1 MLSEMFQL
9 FGTIGIKAEGAYKD
23 LQQFEDRVQKTA
35 NGMHDKFQKAG
46 ESISHV
52 GNKMKDVGTNMTTG
66 VSLPLA
72 GIGAAAVKVASDFD
86 TSQRNIQSSLGLT
99 EKGAENLGKIAKETW
114 KDGFGQSIEEVD
126 QSLIKVYQNM
136 KDVPHEELEEAT
148 KSAMTLGKTFDSD
161 INEVTR
167 GAGQLMNQFGI
178 SSKEAFDLFAA
189 GGQEG
194 LNYSNEMFDNVA
206 EYAPL
211 YKQAGFSANE
221 MFTIMANGTRDGS
234 YNLDYI
240 NDLVKEFGIR
250 VQDGSKGVSDAF
262 AEMSPATQK
271 VWDNFNKGKGTSADV
286 FNAVLG
292 DLGKMDDKVKANQLG
307 VAVFGTKWE
316 DMGAQAVLGLNN
328 ANGALGD
335 VEGTMG
341 KMQKTQQE
349 AFGVRWQKLMRTTMA
364 SLEPLGQAILDIA
377 EVALPP
383 IIKAV
388 EVAAKAFSSIPKPVQ
403 IGIVALLGMVAVLGP
418 LVAMMGFMTS
428 GVGAFVGSFRFLV
441 PVLTKVPM
449 LFTGILKL
457 GPRLIGMFGMIGR
470 AVAFLGSSAFAGL
483 LKIGPKLIGMF
494 GAIGKALALLGRSM
508 MTLLMNPWVLAIVAI
523 VGLVYL
529 IYKNW
534 DDIVK
539 YTKKAVKWIGDVC
552 SKAWNATVKGA
563 KKAWNG
569 LGKFFS
575 GFWEGTKKIFSSAM
589 SFIGKIFSKAW
600 DGYVKIVKWY
610 FNLLKNIIEFG
621 WNAIKFIFKFAL
633 DGLKKIVDGTWKFI
647 KNSVQ
652 KAVNTWKKIFSTG
665 WNAIKR
671 IFSMTLAIIKQY
683 VKTEFEK
690 MKNTISSVFN
700 TIKEIVKKA
709 WDAIK
714 STFTTVLKFL
724 KDFVKSSWESIKD
737 TISSVMNTIKN
748 VIQSA
753 WNFIKFT
760 IINAVREFVGFVITN
775 FNKLYNTI
783 TDVVGGIKEFI
794 VSNFKTIK
802 KAITGA
808 FTGVVDTVKDVFSKV
823 GSIVKNVAKDA
834 VSWGKDIIAGI
845 GEGMSGMADWLI
857 KKAKGVVSGI
867 PKAVLKFF
875 GIRSP
880 SRLMMEYGGY
890 ITEGL
895 GVGMEKM
902 IPAVDKASELLN
914 KAVVPPKPM
923 KLVTDV
929 SNQIGQMGAR
939 SADLIGKTAHPFA
952 GQTHVEKKTDNGVT
966 IQNATFKVSVEKLQS
981 ADDFVKMRK
990 LLQNVVADDL
1000 MGMAVRNV

>member
-1 MLSEMFQL
+1 MLAEMFQL

-114 KDGFGQSIEEVD
+114 KDGVGQSIEEVD

-262 AEMSPATQK
+262 AEMSPQTQK

-388 EVAAKAFSSIPKPVQ
+388 EVAAKAFSSMPKPIQ
-403 IGIVALLGMVAVLGP
+403 IGVVAILGMVAVLGP

-428 GVGAFVGSFRFLV
+428 GVGAFVGSLRFLV
-441 PVLTKVPM
+441 PILTKVPM
-449 LFTGILKL
+449 LFTGILK
-457 GPRLIGMFGMIGR
+457 
-470 AVAFLGSSAFAGL
+470 V
-483 LKIGPKLIGMF
+483 GPKLIGMF
-494 GAIGKALALLGRSM
+494 GGIGKALALLGRSM
-508 MTLLMNPWVLAIVAI
+508 MTLLMNPWTIAILAI

-575 GFWEGTKKIFSSAM
+575 GFWEGTKKVFSSAM

-647 KNSVQ
+647 KNSAQ
-652 KAVNTWKKIFSTG
+652 KAVNTWKKIFTTG
-665 WNAIKR
+665 WNAVKR
-671 IFSMTLAIIKQY
+671 IFSMALAIIKQY

-748 VIQSA
+748 VIQTA

>member
-1 MLSEMFQL
+1 MLAEMFQL

-167 GAGQLMNQFGI
+167 GAGQLMTNFGI

-262 AEMSPATQK
+262 AEMSPQTQK

-292 DLGKMDDKVKANQLG
+292 DLSKMDDKVKANQLG

-388 EVAAKAFSSIPKPVQ
+388 EVAAKAFSSIPKPIQ
-403 IGIVALLGMVAVLGP
+403 IGIVAILGMVAVLGP

-470 AVAFLGSSAFAGL
+470 AVAFLGSTAFAGL
-483 LKIGPKLIGMF
+483 LKVGPKLIGMF

-508 MTLLMNPWVLAIVAI
+508 MTLLMNPWTIAILAI

-539 YTKKAVKWIGDVC
+539 YTKQAVKWLGDAC
-552 SKAWNATVKGA
+552 SKGWDATVKGA
-563 KKAWNG
+563 KKAWNS

-575 GFWEGTKKIFSSAM
+575 GFWNGTKKLFKSASS
-589 SFIGKIFSKAW
+589 FLGKVLEEAW
-600 DGYVKIVKWY
+600 KYIKQRIEYNIKIW
-610 FNLLKNIIEFG
+610 KNIFEFG
-621 WNAIKFIFKFAL
+621 WNAIKFVFNLAL
-633 DGLKKIVDGTWKFI
+633 SGLKKIVDGTWKFI

-671 IFSMTLAIIKQY
+671 IFSMALAIIKQY

-737 TISSVMNTIKN
+737 TISSVMNTMKN

-760 IINAVREFVGFVITN
+760 IINAVREFVGFVINN

-952 GQTHVEKKTDNGVT
+952 GQTHVEKKTDKGVS

>member
-1 MLSEMFQL
+1 MLAEMFQL

-262 AEMSPATQK
+262 AEMSPQTQK

-388 EVAAKAFSSIPKPVQ
+388 EVAAKAFSSMPKPIQ
-403 IGIVALLGMVAVLGP
+403 IGIVAILGMVAVLGP

-428 GVGAFVGSFRFLV
+428 GVGAFVGSLRFLV
-441 PVLTKVPM
+441 PILTKVPM
-449 LFTGILKL
+449 LFTGILK
-457 GPRLIGMFGMIGR
+457 
-470 AVAFLGSSAFAGL
+470 V
-483 LKIGPKLIGMF
+483 GPKLIGMF
-494 GAIGKALALLGRSM
+494 GGIGKALALLGRSM
-508 MTLLMNPWVLAIVAI
+508 MTLLMNPWTIAILAI

-552 SKAWNATVKGA
+552 SKAWDATVKGA

-575 GFWEGTKKIFSSAM
+575 GFWNGTKKLFKSASS
-589 SFIGKIFSKAW
+589 FLGKVLEEAW
-600 DGYVKIVKWY
+600 KYIKQRIEYNIKIW
-610 FNLLKNIIEFG
+610 KNIFEFG
-621 WNAIKFIFKFAL
+621 WNAIKLVFNLAL
-633 DGLKKIVDGTWKFI
+633 SGLKKIVDGTWKFI

-671 IFSMTLAIIKQY
+671 IFSMALAIIKQY

-834 VSWGKDIIAGI
+834 VNWGKDIIAGI
-845 GEGMSGMADWLI
+845 GEGMAGMAGWVAD
-857 KKAKGVVSGI
+857 KAKGVVSGI
-867 PKAVLKFF
+867 PKAVKKFF

-880 SRLMMEYGGY
+880 SRLMMEFGGF

-902 IPAVDKASELLN
+902 IPAVDRASELLN

-923 KLVTDV
+923 KLITDV
-929 SNQIGQMGAR
+929 STQIGQMGAR

-952 GQTHVEKKTDNGVT
+952 GQTHVEKKTDKGVS

>member
-1 MLSEMFQL
+1 MLAEMFQL

-99 EKGAENLGKIAKETW
+99 EKGAENLGKVAKETW

-136 KDVPHEELEEAT
+136 KEVPHEELEEAT

-262 AEMSPATQK
+262 AEMSPQTQK

-383 IIKAV
+383 IIKTV
-388 EVAAKAFSSIPKPVQ
+388 EVVAKAFSSMPKPIQ
-403 IGIVALLGMVAVLGP
+403 IGVVAILGMVAVLGP

-428 GVGAFVGSFRFLV
+428 GIGAFVGSLRFLV
-441 PVLTKVPM
+441 PILTKVPL
-449 LFTGILKL
+449 LFTGILK
-457 GPRLIGMFGMIGR
+457 
-470 AVAFLGSSAFAGL
+470 V
-483 LKIGPKLIGMF
+483 GPKLIGMF
-494 GAIGKALALLGRSM
+494 GGIGKALALLGRSM
-508 MTLLMNPWVLAIVAI
+508 MTLLMNPWTIAILAI

-552 SKAWNATVKGA
+552 SKAWDATVKGA

-575 GFWEGTKKIFSSAM
+575 GFWNGTKKLFKSASS
-589 SFIGKIFSKAW
+589 FLGKVLEEAW
-600 DGYVKIVKWY
+600 KYIKQRIEYNIKIW
-610 FNLLKNIIEFG
+610 KNIFEFG
-621 WNAIKFIFKFAL
+621 WNAIKFVFNLAL
-633 DGLKKIVDGTWKFI
+633 SGLKKIVDGTWKFI

-671 IFSMTLAIIKQY
+671 IFSMALAIIKQY

-834 VSWGKDIIAGI
+834 VNWGKDIIAGI
-845 GEGMSGMADWLI
+845 GEGMAGMAGWVAD
-857 KKAKGVVSGI
+857 KAKGVVSGI
-867 PKAVLKFF
+867 PKAVKKFF

-880 SRLMMEYGGY
+880 SRLMMEFGGF

-895 GVGMEKM
+895 GIGMEKM
-902 IPAVDKASELLN
+902 IPAVDRASELLN

-929 SNQIGQMGAR
+929 STQIGQMGAR

>member
-1 MLSEMFQL
+1 MLAEMFQL

-250 VQDGSKGVSDAF
+250 VQDGSKGVADAF

-388 EVAAKAFSSIPKPVQ
+388 EVAAKAFSSMPKPIQ
-403 IGIVALLGMVAVLGP
+403 IGVVAILGMVAVLGP

-428 GVGAFVGSFRFLV
+428 GVGAFVGSLRFLV
-441 PVLTKVPM
+441 PILTKVPL
-449 LFTGILKL
+449 LFTGILK
-457 GPRLIGMFGMIGR
+457 
-470 AVAFLGSSAFAGL
+470 V
-483 LKIGPKLIGMF
+483 GPKLIGMF
-494 GAIGKALALLGRSM
+494 GGIGKALALLGRSM
-508 MTLLMNPWVLAIVAI
+508 MTLLMNPWTIAILAI

-552 SKAWNATVKGA
+552 SKAWDATVKGA

-575 GFWEGTKKIFSSAM
+575 GFWNGTKKLFKSASS
-589 SFIGKIFSKAW
+589 FLGKVLEEAW
-600 DGYVKIVKWY
+600 KYIKQRIEYNIKIW
-610 FNLLKNIIEFG
+610 KNIFEFG
-621 WNAIKFIFKFAL
+621 WNAIKFVFNLAL
-633 DGLKKIVDGTWKFI
+633 SGLKKIVNGTWKFI

-652 KAVNTWKKIFSTG
+652 KAVNTWKKIFTTG

-671 IFSMTLAIIKQY
+671 IFSMALALIKQY

-834 VSWGKDIIAGI
+834 VNWGKDIIAGI
-845 GEGMSGMADWLI
+845 GEGMAGMAGWVAD
-857 KKAKGVVSGI
+857 KAKGVVSGI
-867 PKAVLKFF
+867 PKAVKKFF

-880 SRLMMEYGGY
+880 SRLMMEFGGF

-895 GVGMEKM
+895 GIGMEKM
-902 IPAVDKASELLN
+902 IPAVDRASELLN

-929 SNQIGQMGAR
+929 STQIGQMGAR

>member
-1 MLSEMFQL
+1 M
-9 FGTIGIKAEGAYKD
+9 
-23 LQQFEDRVQKTA
+23 
-35 NGMHDKFQKAG
+35 
-46 ESISHV
+46 
-52 GNKMKDVGTNMTTG
+52 
-66 VSLPLA
+66 
-72 GIGAAAVKVASDFD
+72 
-86 TSQRNIQSSLGLT
+86 
-99 EKGAENLGKIAKETW
+99 
-114 KDGFGQSIEEVD
+114 
-126 QSLIKVYQNM
+126 
-136 KDVPHEELEEAT
+136 
-148 KSAMTLGKTFDSD
+148 
-161 INEVTR
+161 
-167 GAGQLMNQFGI
+167 
-178 SSKEAFDLFAA
+178 
-189 GGQEG
+189 
-194 LNYSNEMFDNVA
+194 
-206 EYAPL
+206 
-211 YKQAGFSANE
+211 
-221 MFTIMANGTRDGS
+221 
-234 YNLDYI
+234 
-240 NDLVKEFGIR
+240 
-250 VQDGSKGVSDAF
+250 
-262 AEMSPATQK
+262 
-271 VWDNFNKGKGTSADV
+271 
-286 FNAVLG
+286 
-292 DLGKMDDKVKANQLG
+292 
-307 VAVFGTKWE
+307 TKWE

-388 EVAAKAFSSIPKPVQ
+388 EVAAKAFSSMPKPIQ
-403 IGIVALLGMVAVLGP
+403 IGIVAILGMVAVLGP

-428 GVGAFVGSFRFLV
+428 GVGAFVGSLRFLV
-441 PVLTKVPM
+441 PILTKVPL
-449 LFTGILKL
+449 LFTGILK
-457 GPRLIGMFGMIGR
+457 
-470 AVAFLGSSAFAGL
+470 V
-483 LKIGPKLIGMF
+483 GPKLIGMF
-494 GAIGKALALLGRSM
+494 GGIGKALALLGRSM
-508 MTLLMNPWVLAIVAI
+508 MTLLMNPWTIAILAI

-552 SKAWNATVKGA
+552 SKAWDATVKGA

-575 GFWEGTKKIFSSAM
+575 GFWNGTKKLFKSASS
-589 SFIGKIFSKAW
+589 FLGKVLEEAW
-600 DGYVKIVKWY
+600 KYIKQRIEYNIKIW
-610 FNLLKNIIEFG
+610 KNIFEFG
-621 WNAIKFIFKFAL
+621 WNAIKFVFNLAL
-633 DGLKKIVDGTWKFI
+633 SGLKKIVDGTWKFI

-652 KAVNTWKKIFSTG
+652 KAVNTWKKIFTTG

-671 IFSMTLAIIKQY
+671 IFSMALALIKQY

-709 WDAIK
+709 WDSIK

>member
-1 MLSEMFQL
+1 MLAEMFQL

-262 AEMSPATQK
+262 AEMSPQTQK

-388 EVAAKAFSSIPKPVQ
+388 EVAAKAFSSMPKPIQ
-403 IGIVALLGMVAVLGP
+403 IGIVAILGMVAVLGP

-428 GVGAFVGSFRFLV
+428 GVGAFVGSLRFLV
-441 PVLTKVPM
+441 PILTKVPL
-449 LFTGILKL
+449 LFTGILK
-457 GPRLIGMFGMIGR
+457 
-470 AVAFLGSSAFAGL
+470 V
-483 LKIGPKLIGMF
+483 GPKLIGMF
-494 GAIGKALALLGRSM
+494 GGIGKALALLGRSM
-508 MTLLMNPWVLAIVAI
+508 MTLLMNPWTIAILAI

-539 YTKKAVKWIGDVC
+539 YTKKAVKWLGDVC
-552 SKAWNATVKGA
+552 SKAWDATVKGA

-575 GFWEGTKKIFSSAM
+575 GFWNGTKKLFKSASS
-589 SFIGKIFSKAW
+589 FLGKVLEEAW
-600 DGYVKIVKWY
+600 KYIKQRIEYNIKIW
-610 FNLLKNIIEFG
+610 KNIFEFG
-621 WNAIKFIFKFAL
+621 WNAIKFVFNLAL
-633 DGLKKIVDGTWKFI
+633 SGLKKIVEGTWKFI

-652 KAVNTWKKIFSTG
+652 KAINTWKTIFNTG

-671 IFSMTLAIIKQY
+671 IFSMALALIKQY

-700 TIKEIVKKA
+700 TIKDIVKKA

-737 TISSVMNTIKN
+737 TISSVMNTIKS

-902 IPAVDKASELLN
+902 IPAVDRASELLN

-929 SNQIGQMGAR
+929 STQIGQMGAR

-952 GQTHVEKKTDNGVT
+952 GQTHVEKKTDNGVS

>member
-1 MLSEMFQL
+1 MLAEMFQL

-167 GAGQLMNQFGI
+167 GAGQLMNQFGVE
-178 SSKEAFDLFAA
+178 SKEAFDLFAA
-189 GGQEG
+189 AGQEG
-194 LNYSNEMFDNVA
+194 LNFSNEMFDNVA

-211 YKQAGFSANE
+211 YKQAGFSAQE
-221 MFTIMANGTRDGS
+221 MFTIMTNGTRDGS

-250 VQDGSKGVSDAF
+250 MTEPKMLDNIKELSPETQKLYENFKQGKATSSDMFKAIIGDLQQVQDKSKQT
-262 AEMSPATQK
+262 E
-271 VWDNFNKGKGTSADV
+271 
-286 FNAVLG
+286 
-292 DLGKMDDKVKANQLG
+292 LGKAI
-307 VAVFGTKWE
+307 FGTKFE
-316 DMGAQAVLGLNN
+316 DMGNEVVLGLTNVD
-328 ANGALGD
+328 GALGD
-335 VEGTMG
+335 VDGSM
-341 KMQKTQQE
+341 KNMQKTQQE
-349 AFGVRWQKLMRTTMA
+349 AFGVRWQKLVRTTMA

-388 EVAAKAFSSIPKPVQ
+388 EVAAKAFSSIPKPIQ
-403 IGIVALLGMVAVLGP
+403 IGIVAILGMVAVLGP

-428 GVGAFVGSFRFLV
+428 GVGAFVGSLRFLV
-441 PVLTKVPM
+441 PILTKVPM
-449 LFTGILKL
+449 LFTGILK
-457 GPRLIGMFGMIGR
+457 
-470 AVAFLGSSAFAGL
+470 V
-483 LKIGPKLIGMF
+483 GPKLISMF
-494 GAIGKALALLGRSM
+494 GGIGKALALLGRSM
-508 MTLLMNPWVLAIVAI
+508 MTLLMNPWTIAILAI

-552 SKAWNATVKGA
+552 SKAWDATVKGA

-610 FNLLKNIIEFG
+610 FNLLKNIITFG
-621 WNAIKFIFKFAL
+621 WNAIKAVFSFAL
-633 DGLKKIVDGTWKFI
+633 NLI
-647 KNSVQ
+647 KTILVGAFNFY
-652 KAVNTWKKIFSTG
+652 KTLFLTAVKLWQTIFRTA
-665 WNAIKR
+665 WN
-671 IFSMTLAIIKQY
+671 IIK
-683 VKTEFEK
+683 
-690 MKNTISSVFN
+690 TI
-700 TIKEIVKKA
+700 
-709 WDAIK
+709 
-714 STFTTVLKFL
+714 FTTVLNFL
-724 KDFVKSSWESIKD
+724 KTFIHAAFEFIKNVISTVMNVIKTIISAAWNFIKTVFVTVLNFIKNTVQTAFNFIKD
-737 TISSVMNTIKN
+737 IITSVMNAVKN
-748 VIQSA
+748 FIQSA
-753 WNFIKFT
+753 WNFIKF
-760 IINAVREFVGFVITN
+760 IIISAVREFVGFVITN

-952 GQTHVEKKTDNGVT
+952 GQTHVEKKTDNGVS

>member
-1 MLSEMFQL
+1 MLAEMFQL

-52 GNKMKDVGTNMTTG
+52 GSKMQETGANMTAG

-86 TSQRNIQSSLGLT
+86 ASNRKLESTLGLSKEAT
-99 EKGAENLGKIAKETW
+99 KELGNVAKDTW
-114 KDGFGQSIEEVD
+114 KDGFGESIQEVD
-126 QSLIKVYQNM
+126 EAVIQVSQNM
-136 KDVPHEELEEAT
+136 KNLSFDEMQGAT
-148 KSAMTLGKTFDSD
+148 QNAMTLAKTFDTD
-161 INEVTR
+161 VNEVTR
-167 GAGQLMNQFGI
+167 GAGQLMNQFGLDA
-178 SSKEAFDLFAA
+178 KETFDLLAS
-189 GGQEG
+189 GGQAG
-194 LNYSNEMFDNVA
+194 LNFSNEMFDNIS

-211 YKQAGFSANE
+211 FKQAGFSAEE
-221 MFTIMANGTRDGS
+221 MFTIMANGTQDGS

-250 VQDGSKGVSDAF
+250 VQDGSKGVTEAF
-262 AEMSPATQK
+262 AEMSPETQK

-316 DMGAQAVLGLNN
+316 DMGADAVLGLNN
-328 ANGALGD
+328 ADGALQNVDGS
-335 VEGTMG
+335 MK

-349 AFGVRWQKLMRTTMA
+349 AFGVRWQKLARTTMA

-388 EVAAKAFSSIPKPVQ
+388 EVAAKAFSSIPKPIQ
-403 IGIVALLGMVAVLGP
+403 IGIVAILGMVAVLGP
-418 LVAMMGFMTS
+418 LIAMMGFMTS

-449 LFTGILKL
+449 LFTGILK
-457 GPRLIGMFGMIGR
+457 
-470 AVAFLGSSAFAGL
+470 V
-483 LKIGPKLIGMF
+483 GPKLIGMF
-494 GAIGKALALLGRSM
+494 GGIGKALALLGRSM
-508 MTLLMNPWVLAIVAI
+508 MTLLMNPWTIAILAI

-539 YTKKAVKWIGDVC
+539 YTKQAVKWVGDAC
-552 SKAWNATVKGA
+552 SKAWDATVKGA
-563 KKAWNG
+563 KSAWNG

-575 GFWEGTKKIFSSAM
+575 GFWEGTKKLFSSAM

-600 DGYVKIVKWY
+600 DGYVKVVKFY
-610 FNLLKNIIEFG
+610 FSLMKNIIEFG

-652 KAVNTWKKIFSTG
+652 KAVNTWKNIFNTG
-665 WNAIKR
+665 WNIIKR
-671 IFSMTLAIIKQY
+671 IFSIALALIKQY

-700 TIKEIVKKA
+700 TIKDIVKKA

-748 VIQSA
+748 VIKSA
-753 WNFIKFT
+753 WNFIKF
-760 IINAVREFVGFVITN
+760 IIISAVREFVGFVITN

-794 VSNFKTIK
+794 VSSFKTIK

-895 GVGMEKM
+895 GVGMEQM

-952 GQTHVEKKTDNGVT
+952 GQTHVEKKTDKGVS

>member
-1 MLSEMFQL
+1 MLAEMFQL

-52 GNKMKDVGTNMTTG
+52 GSKMQETGANMTAG

-86 TSQRNIQSSLGLT
+86 ASNRKLESTLGLSKEAT
-99 EKGAENLGKIAKETW
+99 KELGNVAKDTW
-114 KDGFGQSIEEVD
+114 KDGFGESIQEVD
-126 QSLIKVYQNM
+126 EAVIQVSQNM
-136 KDVPHEELEEAT
+136 KNLSFDEMQGAT
-148 KSAMTLGKTFDSD
+148 QNAMTLAKTFDTD
-161 INEVTR
+161 VNEVTR
-167 GAGQLMNQFGI
+167 GAGQLMNQFGLDA
-178 SSKEAFDLFAA
+178 KETFDLLAS
-189 GGQEG
+189 GGQAG
-194 LNYSNEMFDNVA
+194 LNFSNEMFDNIS

-211 YKQAGFSANE
+211 FKQAGFSAEE
-221 MFTIMANGTRDGS
+221 MFTIMANGTQDGS

-250 VQDGSKGVSDAF
+250 VQDGSKGVTEAF
-262 AEMSPATQK
+262 AEMSPETQK

-316 DMGAQAVLGLNN
+316 DMGADAVLGLNN
-328 ANGALGD
+328 ADGALQNVDGS
-335 VEGTMG
+335 MK

-349 AFGVRWQKLMRTTMA
+349 AFGVRWQKLARTTMA

-388 EVAAKAFSSIPKPVQ
+388 EVAAKAFSSIPKPIQ
-403 IGIVALLGMVAVLGP
+403 IGIVAILGMVAVLGP
-418 LVAMMGFMTS
+418 LIAMMGFMTS

-449 LFTGILKL
+449 LFTGILK
-457 GPRLIGMFGMIGR
+457 
-470 AVAFLGSSAFAGL
+470 V
-483 LKIGPKLIGMF
+483 GPKLIGMF
-494 GAIGKALALLGRSM
+494 GGIGKALALLGRSM
-508 MTLLMNPWVLAIVAI
+508 MTLLMNPWTIAILAI

-539 YTKKAVKWIGDVC
+539 YTKQAVKWVGDAC
-552 SKAWNATVKGA
+552 SKAWDATVKGA
-563 KKAWNG
+563 KSAWNG

-575 GFWEGTKKIFSSAM
+575 GFWEGTKKLFSSAM

-600 DGYVKIVKWY
+600 DGYVKVVKFY
-610 FNLLKNIIEFG
+610 FSLMKNIIEFG

-652 KAVNTWKKIFSTG
+652 KAVNTWENIFNTG
-665 WNAIKR
+665 WNIIKR
-671 IFSMTLAIIKQY
+671 IFSIALALIKQY

-700 TIKEIVKKA
+700 TIKDIVKKA

-737 TISSVMNTIKN
+737 SISSVMNTIKN

-753 WNFIKFT
+753 WNFIKF
-760 IINAVREFVGFVITN
+760 IIISAVREFVGFVITN

-794 VSNFKTIK
+794 VSSFKTIK

>member
-1 MLSEMFQL
+1 MLAEMFQL
-9 FGTIGIKAEGAYKD
+9 FGTIGIRAEGAYKD

-99 EKGAENLGKIAKETW
+99 EKGAENLGKVAKETW
-114 KDGFGQSIEEVD
+114 KDGFGESIEEVD

-136 KDVPHEELEEAT
+136 KEVPHEELEEAT

-262 AEMSPATQK
+262 AEMSPQTQK

-292 DLGKMDDKVKANQLG
+292 NLGKMDDKVKANQLG

-316 DMGAQAVLGLNN
+316 DRGAQAVLGLNN

-388 EVAAKAFSSIPKPVQ
+388 EVAAKAFSSIPKPIQ
-403 IGIVALLGMVAVLGP
+403 IGIVAILGMVAVLGP

-508 MTLLMNPWVLAIVAI
+508 MTLLMNPWTIAILAI

-539 YTKKAVKWIGDVC
+539 YTKQAVKWIGDVC
-552 SKAWNATVKGA
+552 SKAWDATVKGA

-575 GFWEGTKKIFSSAM
+575 GFWNGTKKLFKSASS
-589 SFIGKIFSKAW
+589 FLGKVLEEAW
-600 DGYVKIVKWY
+600 KYIKQRIEYNIKIW
-610 FNLLKNIIEFG
+610 KNIFEFG
-621 WNAIKFIFKFAL
+621 WNAIKFVFNLAL
-633 DGLKKIVDGTWKFI
+633 SGLKKIVDGTWKFI

-671 IFSMTLAIIKQY
+671 IFSMALAIIKQY

-709 WDAIK
+709 WESIK

-808 FTGVVDTVKDVFSKV
+808 FTGVVDTVKDVFNKV

-923 KLVTDV
+923 KLVSDV

>member
-1 MLSEMFQL
+1 MLAEMFQL

-52 GNKMKDVGTNMTTG
+52 GSKMQETGANMTAG

-86 TSQRNIQSSLGLT
+86 ASNRKLESTLGLSKEAT
-99 EKGAENLGKIAKETW
+99 KELGNVAKDTW
-114 KDGFGQSIEEVD
+114 KDGFGESIQEVD
-126 QSLIKVYQNM
+126 EAVIQVSQNM
-136 KDVPHEELEEAT
+136 KNLSFDEMQGAT
-148 KSAMTLGKTFDSD
+148 QNAMTLAKTFDTD
-161 INEVTR
+161 VNEVTR
-167 GAGQLMNQFGI
+167 GAGQLMNQFGLDA
-178 SSKEAFDLFAA
+178 KETFDLLAS
-189 GGQEG
+189 GGQAG
-194 LNYSNEMFDNVA
+194 LNFSNEMFDNIS

-211 YKQAGFSANE
+211 FKQAGFSAEE
-221 MFTIMANGTRDGS
+221 MFTIMANGTQDGS

-250 VQDGSKGVSDAF
+250 VQDGSKGVTEAF
-262 AEMSPATQK
+262 AEMSPETQK

-316 DMGAQAVLGLNN
+316 DMGAEAVLGLNN
-328 ANGALGD
+328 ADGALQNVDGS
-335 VEGTMG
+335 MK

-349 AFGVRWQKLMRTTMA
+349 AFGVRWQKLARTTMA

-388 EVAAKAFSSIPKPVQ
+388 EVAAKAFSSIPKPIQ
-403 IGIVALLGMVAVLGP
+403 IGIVAILGMVAVLGP
-418 LVAMMGFMTS
+418 LIAMMGFMTS

-449 LFTGILKL
+449 LFTGILK
-457 GPRLIGMFGMIGR
+457 
-470 AVAFLGSSAFAGL
+470 V
-483 LKIGPKLIGMF
+483 GPKLIGMF
-494 GAIGKALALLGRSM
+494 GGIGKALALLGRSM
-508 MTLLMNPWVLAIVAI
+508 MTLLMNPWTIAILAI

-539 YTKKAVKWIGDVC
+539 YTKQAVKWVGDAC
-552 SKAWNATVKGA
+552 SKAWDATVKGA
-563 KKAWNG
+563 KSAWNG

-575 GFWEGTKKIFSSAM
+575 GFWEGTKKLFSSAM

-600 DGYVKIVKWY
+600 DGYVKVVKFY
-610 FNLLKNIIEFG
+610 FSLMKNIIEFG

-652 KAVNTWKKIFSTG
+652 KAVNTWKNIFNTG
-665 WNAIKR
+665 WNIIKR
-671 IFSMTLAIIKQY
+671 IFSIALIKQY

-700 TIKEIVKKA
+700 TIKDIVKKA

-753 WNFIKFT
+753 WNFIKF
-760 IINAVREFVGFVITN
+760 IIISAVREFVGFVITN

-794 VSNFKTIK
+794 VSSFKTIK

-952 GQTHVEKKTDNGVT
+952 GQTHVEKKTDNGVS

>member
-1 MLSEMFQL
+1 MLAEMFQL

-262 AEMSPATQK
+262 AEMSPQTQK
-271 VWDNFNKGKGTSADV
+271 VWDNFNKGKGTSAEV

-388 EVAAKAFSSIPKPVQ
+388 EVAAKAFSSMPKPIQ
-403 IGIVALLGMVAVLGP
+403 IGIVAILGMVAVLGP

-428 GVGAFVGSFRFLV
+428 GVGAFVGSLRFLV
-441 PVLTKVPM
+441 PILTKVPL
-449 LFTGILKL
+449 LFTGILK
-457 GPRLIGMFGMIGR
+457 
-470 AVAFLGSSAFAGL
+470 V
-483 LKIGPKLIGMF
+483 GPKLIGMF
-494 GAIGKALALLGRSM
+494 GGIGKALALLGRSM
-508 MTLLMNPWVLAIVAI
+508 MTLLMNPWTIAILAI

-552 SKAWNATVKGA
+552 SKAWDATVKGA

-575 GFWEGTKKIFSSAM
+575 GFWNGTKKLFKSASS
-589 SFIGKIFSKAW
+589 FLGKVLEEAW
-600 DGYVKIVKWY
+600 KYIKQRIEYNIKIW
-610 FNLLKNIIEFG
+610 KNIFEFG
-621 WNAIKFIFKFAL
+621 WNAIKFVFNLAL
-633 DGLKKIVDGTWKFI
+633 SGLKKIVDGTWKFI

-671 IFSMTLAIIKQY
+671 IFSMALAIIKQY

-939 SADLIGKTAHPFA
+939 SADLIGKTAHPFV
-952 GQTHVEKKTDNGVT
+952 GQTHVEKKTDNGVS

>member
-1 MLSEMFQL
+1 MLAEMFQL

-23 LQQFEDRVQKTA
+23 LQQFEDRVQQTA

-52 GNKMKDVGTNMTTG
+52 GNKMKDVGTNMTAG

-86 TSQRNIQSSLGLT
+86 ASQRNIQSSLGLT

-136 KDVPHEELEEAT
+136 KEVPHEELEEAT

-194 LNYSNEMFDNVA
+194 LNYSNEMFDNVS

-250 VQDGSKGVSDAF
+250 VQDGSKGVANAF
-262 AEMSPATQK
+262 AEMSPETQK

-316 DMGAQAVLGLNN
+316 DMGAQAVLGLND

-364 SLEPLGQAILDIA
+364 SLEPVGQAIIDIA

-388 EVAAKAFSSIPKPVQ
+388 ELAAKAFSSIPKPIQ
-403 IGIVALLGMVAVLGP
+403 IGIVAILGMVAVLGP
-418 LVAMMGFMTS
+418 LIAMMGFMTS

-441 PVLTKVPM
+441 PVLSKVPL

-470 AVAFLGSSAFAGL
+470 AVAFLGSTAFAGL
-483 LKIGPKLIGMF
+483 LKVGPKLIGMF
-494 GAIGKALALLGRSM
+494 GAIGKALAILGRSA
-508 MTLLMNPWVLAIVAI
+508 MTLLMNPWTIAILAVI
-523 VGLVYL
+523 GLVYL

-534 DDIVK
+534 DSVVK
-539 YTKKAVKWIGDVC
+539 YTKQAVKWIGDAC
-552 SKAWNATVKGA
+552 SKGWDATVKGA
-563 KKAWNG
+563 KSAWNG
-569 LGKFFS
+569 LSKFFH
-575 GFWEGTKKIFSSAM
+575 GFWEGTKKVFHASV
-589 SFIGKIFSKAW
+589 SFIGKMLEAAWRGIAAVIKFYINFWKKA
-600 DGYVKIVKWY
+600 
-610 FNLLKNIIEFG
+610 FELG
-621 WNAIKFIFKFAL
+621 WIAIKFIFNAALNILKSVVKFAL
-633 DGLKKIVDGTWKFI
+633 EVI
-647 KNSVQ
+647 KNVISFYI
-652 KAVNTWKKIFSTG
+652 KAYQTIFRVG
-665 WNAIKR
+665 WN
-671 IFSMTLAIIKQY
+671 IIK
-683 VKTEFEK
+683 
-690 MKNTISSVFN
+690 TI
-700 TIKEIVKKA
+700 
-709 WDAIK
+709 
-714 STFTTVLKFL
+714 FTTVLNFL
-724 KDFVKSSWESIKD
+724 KSFIRAAFEF
-737 TISSVMNTIKN
+737 IKN
-748 VIQSA
+748 VISTAMNIIKTIISAA
-753 WNFIKFT
+753 WNFIKTVFVTVLNFIKTTVQNAFNFIKNIIINVMTFLKNFIQAAWNFIKDT
-760 IINAVREFVGFVITN
+760 IIAAVRAFVNFVVDN
-775 FNKLYNTI
+775 FNRLKNTI
-783 TDVVGGIKEFI
+783 FSVVGAIKDFI
-794 VSNFKTIK
+794 VSSFSAIK

-808 FTGVVDTVKDVFSKV
+808 FTGIVDIVKDVFSKV
-823 GSIVKNVAKDA
+823 GSIVKNVAKEA

-845 GEGMSGMADWLI
+845 GEGMAAMGGWIAD
-857 KKAKGVVSGI
+857 KAKGVVSGI
-867 PKAVLKFF
+867 PKAVKKFF
-875 GIRSP
+875 GIQSP
-880 SRLMMEYGGY
+880 SRLMMEFGGF

-902 IPAVDKASELLN
+902 IPAVDRASELLN

-929 SNQIGQMGAR
+929 STQIGQMGAR
-939 SADLIGKTAHPFA
+939 SADLIGKTAHPYA
-952 GQTHVEKKTDNGVT
+952 GQTHVEKKTDKGVT
-966 IQNATFKVSVEKLQS
+966 IQNATFRVAVEKLQS

>member
-1 MLSEMFQL
+1 MLAEMFQL

-23 LQQFEDRVQKTA
+23 LQQFEDRVQQTA

-52 GNKMKDVGTNMTTG
+52 GNKMKDVGTNMTAG

-72 GIGAAAVKVASDFD
+72 GIGAAAIKVASDFD

-126 QSLIKVYQNM
+126 QSLVKVYQNM
-136 KDVPHEELEEAT
+136 KEVPYDELEEAT

-211 YKQAGFSANE
+211 FKQAGFSANE

-262 AEMSPATQK
+262 AEMDPKTQK
-271 VWDNFNKGKGTSADV
+271 IWENFNNGKGTAADV
-286 FNAVLG
+286 FNAVLA

-316 DMGAQAVLGLNN
+316 DMGAEVVLGLNDV
-328 ANGALGD
+328 NGALGD
-335 VEGTMG
+335 VDGAMG

-349 AFGVRWQKLMRTTMA
+349 AFGVRWQKLVRTTMA
-364 SLEPLGQAILDIA
+364 SLEPLGKAIIDIA

-388 EVAAKAFSSIPKPVQ
+388 ELAAKAFSSIPKPIQ
-403 IGIVALLGMVAVLGP
+403 IGIVAILGMVAVLGP
-418 LVAMMGFMTS
+418 LIAMMGFMTS
-428 GVGAFVGSFRFLV
+428 GVGAFVGSLRFLV
-441 PVLTKVPM
+441 PILTKVPL
-449 LFTGILKL
+449 LFTGILK
-457 GPRLIGMFGMIGR
+457 
-470 AVAFLGSSAFAGL
+470 
-483 LKIGPKLIGMF
+483 IGPQLIGMF
-494 GAIGKALALLGRSM
+494 GAIGKALALLGRSA
-508 MTLLMNPWVLAIVAI
+508 MTLLMNPWTIAILAVI
-523 VGLVYL
+523 GLVYL

-534 DDIVK
+534 DSVVK
-539 YTKKAVKWIGDVC
+539 YTKQAVKWIGDVC
-552 SKAWNATVKGA
+552 SKGWDATVKGA
-563 KKAWNG
+563 KAAWSG
-569 LGKFFS
+569 LTKFFS
-575 GFWEGTKKIFSSAM
+575 GFWEGTKKIFHSSV
-589 SFIGKIFSKAW
+589 SFLGKILESAW
-600 DGYVKIVKWY
+600 RGITAVAKFHINTW
-610 FNLLKNIIEFG
+610 KNIFLFG
-621 WNAIKFIFKFAL
+621 WNAIKFIFNASVKFLQNAVKV
-633 DGLKKIVDGTWKFI
+633 GLEFIRNVISFYTNFWQTIFRVGWNLIKTIFVSTLNFLKSFIRASLTFIQNVFSISMNFI
-647 KNSVQ
+647 KNV
-652 KAVNTWKKIFSTG
+652 IST
-665 WNAIKR
+665 A
-671 IFSMTLAIIKQY
+671 LAIIKNIFFTALNFIKNI
-683 VKTEFEK
+683 VVTSFTFI
-690 MKNTISSVFN
+690 KNTIVTILTTVKNFIYQSFEFIKN
-700 TIKEIVKKA
+700 TILSAVRI
-709 WDAIK
+709 
-714 STFTTVLKFL
+714 
-724 KDFVKSSWESIKD
+724 FV
-737 TISSVMNTIKN
+737 
-748 VIQSA
+748 
-753 WNFIKFT
+753 NFI
-760 IINAVREFVGFVITN
+760 VDN
-775 FNKLYNTI
+775 FNKIKNTI
-783 TDVVGGIKEFI
+783 FSVIGACKDFI
-794 VSNFKTIK
+794 VSSFSTIK
-802 KAITGA
+802 KVMTSA
-808 FTGVVDTVKDVFSKV
+808 FTGIVDTVSKVFSKV

-845 GEGMSGMADWLI
+845 GEGMAAMGGWVAD
-857 KKAKGVVSGI
+857 KAKGVVSGI
-867 PKAVLKFF
+867 PKAVKKFF

-880 SRLMMEYGGY
+880 SRLMMEFGGF

-902 IPAVDKASELLN
+902 IPAVDRASELLN

-929 SNQIGQMGAR
+929 STQIGQMGAR
-939 SADLIGKTAHPFA
+939 SADLIGKTAHPYT
-952 GQTHVEKKTDNGVT
+952 GQTHIEKKTDKGVT
-966 IQNATFKVSVEKLQS
+966 IQKAEFKVVVEKLQS

>member
-1 MLSEMFQL
+1 MLAEIFQL
-9 FGTIGIKAEGAYKD
+9 FGTIGIKAEGAYKE

-46 ESISHV
+46 ESISKV

-66 VSLPLA
+66 LSLPLA

-86 TSQRNIQSSLGLT
+86 TSQRNIQSSLGLSA
-99 EKGAENLGKIAKETW
+99 KGAENLGKIAKDTW
-114 KDGFGQSIEEVD
+114 KDGFGQSLEEVD

-136 KDVPHEELEEAT
+136 KDVPYDELESAT
-148 KSAMTLGKTFDSD
+148 KSAMTLWKTFDTD

-178 SSKEAFDLFAA
+178 ESKEAFDLFAA
-189 GGQEG
+189 AGQEG
-194 LNYSNEMFDNVA
+194 LNFSNEMFDNVA

-211 YKQAGFSANE
+211 YKQAGFSAQE

-250 VQDGSKGVSDAF
+250 VQDGSKGVADAF
-262 AEMSPATQK
+262 AEMSPETQK
-271 VWDNFNKGKGTSADV
+271 IWDNFNKGKATAADV

-316 DMGAQAVLGLNN
+316 DMGAEAVLGLNN
-328 ANGALGD
+328 AGGALQNVDGAMKD
-335 VEGTMG
+335 
-341 KMQKTQQE
+341 MQKTQQE
-349 AFGVRWQKLMRTTMA
+349 AFGVRWQKLVRTTTA
-364 SLEPLGQAILDIA
+364 SLEPLGQAIIDIA

-388 EVAAKAFSSIPKPVQ
+388 EWAAKAFSAIPKPIQ
-403 IGIVALLGMVAVLGP
+403 IGIVAILGMVAVLGP
-418 LVAMMGFMTS
+418 LVAMLGFMTS

-449 LFTGILKL
+449 LFTGMLKL

-470 AVAFLGSSAFAGL
+470 AVSFLGSAAFAGL

-494 GAIGKALALLGRSM
+494 GAIGKALALLGRSA
-508 MTLLMNPWVLAIVAI
+508 MTLLMNPWTIAILAI

-534 DDIVK
+534 DSVVK
-539 YTKKAVKWIGDVC
+539 YTKQAVKWIGDAC
-552 SKAWNATVKGA
+552 SKGWDATVKGA
-563 KKAWNG
+563 KSAWNG
-569 LGKFFS
+569 LSKFFS
-575 GFWEGTKKIFSSAM
+575 GFWEGTKKVFHASV
-589 SFIGKIFSKAW
+589 SFIGKILEAAWRGYLAVIKFYINFWKKAFE
-600 DGYVKIVKWY
+600 I
-610 FNLLKNIIEFG
+610 G
-621 WNAIKFIFKFAL
+621 WNAIKFIFNAAL
-633 DGLKKIVDGTWKFI
+633 NILKSVIKIALEFI
-647 KNSVQ
+647 KNVISFYI
-652 KAVNTWKKIFSTG
+652 KIWQTIFRVG
-665 WNAIKR
+665 WN
-671 IFSMTLAIIKQY
+671 IIK
-683 VKTEFEK
+683 
-690 MKNTISSVFN
+690 TI
-700 TIKEIVKKA
+700 
-709 WDAIK
+709 
-714 STFTTVLKFL
+714 FTTVLNFL
-724 KDFVKSSWESIKD
+724 KSFVRAAFDFIKNI
-737 TISSVMNTIKN
+737 ISTVMNVIKTIIS
-748 VIQSA
+748 VA
-753 WNFIKFT
+753 WNFIKTVFVTVLNFIKNTVQSAFNTIKNIINTVMNVVKNIIQTAWNFIKDT
-760 IINAVREFVGFVITN
+760 IISAVRTFVNFVVDN
-775 FNKLYNTI
+775 FNKIKNTMFS
-783 TDVVGGIKEFI
+783 VVGAIKDFI
-794 VSNFKTIK
+794 VNNFSTIK
-802 KAITGA
+802 KAITGT
-808 FTGVVDTVKDVFSKV
+808 FTGIVDTVKDVFSKV

-834 VSWGKDIIAGI
+834 LSWGKDIIAGI
-845 GEGMSGMADWLI
+845 GKGMASMAGWVAD
-857 KKAKGVVSGI
+857 KAKGVVSGI
-867 PKAVLKFF
+867 PKAVKKFF

-880 SRLMMEYGGY
+880 SRLMMEFGGF

-895 GVGMEKM
+895 GIGMEKM
-902 IPAVDKASELLN
+902 IPVVDRASELLN

-929 SNQIGQMGAR
+929 STQIGQMGAH

-966 IQNATFKVSVEKLQS
+966 IQNATFKVAVEKLQS
-981 ADDFVKMRK
+981 AEDFVKMRK

>member
-1 MLSEMFQL
+1 MLAEMFQL

-52 GNKMKDVGTNMTTG
+52 GSKMQETGANMTAG

-136 KDVPHEELEEAT
+136 KEVPHEELEEAT

-167 GAGQLMNQFGI
+167 GAGQLMTNFGI

-250 VQDGSKGVSDAF
+250 VQDGSKGVTEAF
-262 AEMSPATQK
+262 AEMSPQTQK

-388 EVAAKAFSSIPKPVQ
+388 EVAAKAFSSIPKPIQ
-403 IGIVALLGMVAVLGP
+403 IGIVAILGMVAVLGP
-418 LVAMMGFMTS
+418 LIAMMGFMTS

-449 LFTGILKL
+449 LFTGILK
-457 GPRLIGMFGMIGR
+457 
-470 AVAFLGSSAFAGL
+470 V
-483 LKIGPKLIGMF
+483 GPKLIGMF
-494 GAIGKALALLGRSM
+494 GGIGKALALLGRSM
-508 MTLLMNPWVLAIVAI
+508 MTLLMNPWTIAILAI

-539 YTKKAVKWIGDVC
+539 YTKQAVKWIGDVC
-552 SKAWNATVKGA
+552 SKAWDATVKGA

-575 GFWEGTKKIFSSAM
+575 GFWNGTKKLFKSASS
-589 SFIGKIFSKAW
+589 FLGKVLEEAW
-600 DGYVKIVKWY
+600 KYIKQRIEYNIKIW
-610 FNLLKNIIEFG
+610 KNIFEFG
-621 WNAIKFIFKFAL
+621 WNAIKFVFNLAL
-633 DGLKKIVDGTWKFI
+633 SGLKKIVEGTWKFI

-652 KAVNTWKKIFSTG
+652 KAVNTWKNIFNTG
-665 WNAIKR
+665 WNIIKR
-671 IFSMTLAIIKQY
+671 IFSIALALIKQY

-700 TIKEIVKKA
+700 TIKDIVKKA

-753 WNFIKFT
+753 WNFIKF
-760 IINAVREFVGFVITN
+760 IIISAVREFVGFVITN

-794 VSNFKTIK
+794 VSSFKTIK

-867 PKAVLKFF
+867 PKVVLRFF

-895 GVGMEKM
+895 GVGMEQM

-952 GQTHVEKKTDNGVT
+952 GQTHVEKKTDKGVS

>member
-1 MLSEMFQL
+1 MLAEMFQL

-52 GNKMKDVGTNMTTG
+52 GNKMKDVGTNMTMG

-262 AEMSPATQK
+262 AEMSPQTQK

-388 EVAAKAFSSIPKPVQ
+388 EVAAKAFSSMPKPIQ
-403 IGIVALLGMVAVLGP
+403 IGVVAILGMVAVLGP
-418 LVAMMGFMTS
+418 LVATMGFMTS
-428 GVGAFVGSFRFLV
+428 GVGAFVGSLRFLV
-441 PVLTKVPM
+441 PILTKVPL
-449 LFTGILKL
+449 LFTGILK
-457 GPRLIGMFGMIGR
+457 
-470 AVAFLGSSAFAGL
+470 V
-483 LKIGPKLIGMF
+483 GPKLIGMF
-494 GAIGKALALLGRSM
+494 GGIGKALALLGRSM
-508 MTLLMNPWVLAIVAI
+508 MTLLMNPWTIAILAI

-552 SKAWNATVKGA
+552 SKAWDATVKGA

-575 GFWEGTKKIFSSAM
+575 GFWNGTKKLFKSASS
-589 SFIGKIFSKAW
+589 FLGKVLEEAW
-600 DGYVKIVKWY
+600 KYIKQRIEYNIKIW
-610 FNLLKNIIEFG
+610 KNIFEFG
-621 WNAIKFIFKFAL
+621 WNAIKFVFNLAL
-633 DGLKKIVDGTWKFI
+633 SGLKKIVDGTWKFI

-652 KAVNTWKKIFSTG
+652 KAVNIWKKIFSTG

-671 IFSMTLAIIKQY
+671 IFSMALAIIKQY

-709 WDAIK
+709 WDSIK

-760 IINAVREFVGFVITN
+760 IINAVREFVGFVINN

>member
-1 MLSEMFQL
+1 MLAEMFQL

-52 GNKMKDVGTNMTTG
+52 GSKMQETGANMTAG

-86 TSQRNIQSSLGLT
+86 ASNRKLESTLGLSKEAT
-99 EKGAENLGKIAKETW
+99 KELGNVAKDTW
-114 KDGFGQSIEEVD
+114 KDGFGESIQEVD
-126 QSLIKVYQNM
+126 EAVIQVSQNM
-136 KDVPHEELEEAT
+136 KNLSFDEMQGAT
-148 KSAMTLGKTFDSD
+148 QNAMTLAKTFDTD
-161 INEVTR
+161 VNEVTR
-167 GAGQLMNQFGI
+167 GAGQLMNQFGLDA
-178 SSKEAFDLFAA
+178 KETFDLLAS
-189 GGQEG
+189 GGQAG
-194 LNYSNEMFDNVA
+194 LNFSNEMFDNIS

-211 YKQAGFSANE
+211 FKQAGFSAEE
-221 MFTIMANGTRDGS
+221 MFTIMANGTQDGS

-250 VQDGSKGVSDAF
+250 VQDGSKGVTEAF
-262 AEMSPATQK
+262 AEMSPETQK

-316 DMGAQAVLGLNN
+316 DMGADAVLGLNN
-328 ANGALGD
+328 ADGALQNVDGS
-335 VEGTMG
+335 MK

-349 AFGVRWQKLMRTTMA
+349 AFGVRWQKLARTTMA

-388 EVAAKAFSSIPKPVQ
+388 EVAAKAFSSIPKPIQ
-403 IGIVALLGMVAVLGP
+403 IGIVAILGMVAVLGP
-418 LVAMMGFMTS
+418 LIAMMGFMTS

-449 LFTGILKL
+449 LFTGILK
-457 GPRLIGMFGMIGR
+457 
-470 AVAFLGSSAFAGL
+470 V
-483 LKIGPKLIGMF
+483 GPKLIGMF
-494 GAIGKALALLGRSM
+494 GGIGKALALLGRSM
-508 MTLLMNPWVLAIVAI
+508 MTLLMNPWTIAILAI

-539 YTKKAVKWIGDVC
+539 YTKQAVKWVGDAC
-552 SKAWNATVKGA
+552 SKAWDATVKGA
-563 KKAWNG
+563 KSAWNG

-575 GFWEGTKKIFSSAM
+575 GFWEGTKKLFSSAM

-600 DGYVKIVKWY
+600 DGYVKVVKFY
-610 FNLLKNIIEFG
+610 FSLMKNIIEFG

-652 KAVNTWKKIFSTG
+652 KAVNTWENIFNTG
-665 WNAIKR
+665 WNIIKR
-671 IFSMTLAIIKQY
+671 IFSIALALIKQY

-700 TIKEIVKKA
+700 TIKDIVKKA

-737 TISSVMNTIKN
+737 SISSVMNTIKN

-753 WNFIKFT
+753 WNFIKF
-760 IINAVREFVGFVITN
+760 IIISAVREFVGFVITN

-794 VSNFKTIK
+794 VSSFKTIK

-966 IQNATFKVSVEKLQS
+966 IQNATFKISVEKLQS

>member
-1 MLSEMFQL
+1 M
-9 FGTIGIKAEGAYKD
+9 
-23 LQQFEDRVQKTA
+23 
-35 NGMHDKFQKAG
+35 
-46 ESISHV
+46 
-52 GNKMKDVGTNMTTG
+52 
-66 VSLPLA
+66 
-72 GIGAAAVKVASDFD
+72 
-86 TSQRNIQSSLGLT
+86 
-99 EKGAENLGKIAKETW
+99 
-114 KDGFGQSIEEVD
+114 
-126 QSLIKVYQNM
+126 
-136 KDVPHEELEEAT
+136 
-148 KSAMTLGKTFDSD
+148 
-161 INEVTR
+161 
-167 GAGQLMNQFGI
+167 
-178 SSKEAFDLFAA
+178 
-189 GGQEG
+189 
-194 LNYSNEMFDNVA
+194 
-206 EYAPL
+206 
-211 YKQAGFSANE
+211 
-221 MFTIMANGTRDGS
+221 
-234 YNLDYI
+234 
-240 NDLVKEFGIR
+240 
-250 VQDGSKGVSDAF
+250 
-262 AEMSPATQK
+262 
-271 VWDNFNKGKGTSADV
+271 
-286 FNAVLG
+286 
-292 DLGKMDDKVKANQLG
+292 
-307 VAVFGTKWE
+307 TKWE

-383 IIKAV
+383 IIKTV
-388 EVAAKAFSSIPKPVQ
+388 EVVAKAFSSMPKPIQ
-403 IGIVALLGMVAVLGP
+403 IGIVAILGMVAVLGP

-428 GVGAFVGSFRFLV
+428 GVGAFVGSLRFLV
-441 PVLTKVPM
+441 PILTKVPL
-449 LFTGILKL
+449 LFTGILK
-457 GPRLIGMFGMIGR
+457 
-470 AVAFLGSSAFAGL
+470 V
-483 LKIGPKLIGMF
+483 GPKLIGMF
-494 GAIGKALALLGRSM
+494 GGIGKALALLGRSM
-508 MTLLMNPWVLAIVAI
+508 MTLLMNPWTIAILAI

-552 SKAWNATVKGA
+552 SKAWDATVKGA

-575 GFWEGTKKIFSSAM
+575 GFWEGTKKIFKSASS
-589 SFIGKIFSKAW
+589 FLGKVLEEAW
-600 DGYVKIVKWY
+600 KYIKQRIEYNIKIW
-610 FNLLKNIIEFG
+610 KNIFEFG
-621 WNAIKFIFKFAL
+621 WNAIKIVFNLAL
-633 DGLKKIVDGTWKFI
+633 SGLKKIVDGTWKFI

-665 WNAIKR
+665 WDAIKR
-671 IFSMTLAIIKQY
+671 IFSMALAIIKQY

-808 FTGVVDTVKDVFSKV
+808 FTGIVDTVKDVFSKV

>member
-1 MLSEMFQL
+1 MLAEMFQL

-52 GNKMKDVGTNMTTG
+52 GNKMKDAGTNMTTG

-262 AEMSPATQK
+262 AEMSPQTQK

-388 EVAAKAFSSIPKPVQ
+388 EVAAKAFSSIPKPIQ
-403 IGIVALLGMVAVLGP
+403 IGIVAILGMVAVLGP

-428 GVGAFVGSFRFLV
+428 GVGAFVGSLRFLV
-441 PVLTKVPM
+441 PILTKVPM
-449 LFTGILKL
+449 LFTGILK
-457 GPRLIGMFGMIGR
+457 
-470 AVAFLGSSAFAGL
+470 V
-483 LKIGPKLIGMF
+483 GPKLIGMF
-494 GAIGKALALLGRSM
+494 GGIGKALALLGRSM
-508 MTLLMNPWVLAIVAI
+508 MTLLMNPWTIAILAI

-575 GFWEGTKKIFSSAM
+575 GFWEGTKKVFSSAM

-671 IFSMTLAIIKQY
+671 IFSMALAIIKQY

-737 TISSVMNTIKN
+737 TISSVMHTIKN

-808 FTGVVDTVKDVFSKV
+808 FTGVVDTVKDVFGKV

-966 IQNATFKVSVEKLQS
+966 IQNATFRVSVEKLQS

>member
-1 MLSEMFQL
+1 MLAEMFQL

-126 QSLIKVYQNM
+126 QSLIKAYQNM

-250 VQDGSKGVSDAF
+250 VQDGSKGVADAF

-292 DLGKMDDKVKANQLG
+292 DLGKMDDKVKVNQLG

-383 IIKAV
+383 IIKTV
-388 EVAAKAFSSIPKPVQ
+388 EVVAKAFSSMPKPIQ
-403 IGIVALLGMVAVLGP
+403 IGIVAILGMVAVLGP

-428 GVGAFVGSFRFLV
+428 GVGAFVGSLRFLV
-441 PVLTKVPM
+441 PILTKVPL
-449 LFTGILKL
+449 LFTGILK
-457 GPRLIGMFGMIGR
+457 
-470 AVAFLGSSAFAGL
+470 V
-483 LKIGPKLIGMF
+483 GPKLIGMF
-494 GAIGKALALLGRSM
+494 GGIGKALALLGRSM
-508 MTLLMNPWVLAIVAI
+508 MTLLMNPWTIAILAI

-552 SKAWNATVKGA
+552 SKAWDATVKGA

-575 GFWEGTKKIFSSAM
+575 GFWNGTKKLFKSTSS
-589 SFIGKIFSKAW
+589 FLGKVLEEAW
-600 DGYVKIVKWY
+600 KYIKQRIEYNIKIW
-610 FNLLKNIIEFG
+610 KNIFEFG
-621 WNAIKFIFKFAL
+621 WNAIKFVFNLAL
-633 DGLKKIVDGTWKFI
+633 SGLKKIVEGTWKFI

-671 IFSMTLAIIKQY
+671 IFSMALALIKQY

-923 KLVTDV
+923 KLVSDV

>member
-1 MLSEMFQL
+1 MLAEMFQL

-262 AEMSPATQK
+262 AEMSPQTQK

-383 IIKAV
+383 IIKTV
-388 EVAAKAFSSIPKPVQ
+388 EVVAKAFSSMPKPIQ
-403 IGIVALLGMVAVLGP
+403 IGIVAILGMVAVLGP

-428 GVGAFVGSFRFLV
+428 GVGAFVGSLRFLV
-441 PVLTKVPM
+441 PILTKVPL
-449 LFTGILKL
+449 LFTGILK
-457 GPRLIGMFGMIGR
+457 
-470 AVAFLGSSAFAGL
+470 V
-483 LKIGPKLIGMF
+483 GPKLIGMF
-494 GAIGKALALLGRSM
+494 GGIGKALALLGRSM
-508 MTLLMNPWVLAIVAI
+508 MTLLMNPWTIAILAI

-539 YTKKAVKWIGDVC
+539 YTKKAVKWIGDAC

-563 KKAWNG
+563 KSAWNG

-600 DGYVKIVKWY
+600 DGYVKVVKFY
-610 FNLLKNIIEFG
+610 FSLMKNIITFG
-621 WNAIKFIFKFAL
+621 WNAIKAVFSFAL
-633 DGLKKIVDGTWKFI
+633 NLIKTIIVGAFNYYKTLFLT
-647 KNSVQ
+647 
-652 KAVNTWKKIFSTG
+652 AVKLWQTIFRTA
-665 WNAIKR
+665 WN
-671 IFSMTLAIIKQY
+671 IIK
-683 VKTEFEK
+683 
-690 MKNTISSVFN
+690 TI
-700 TIKEIVKKA
+700 
-709 WDAIK
+709 
-714 STFTTVLKFL
+714 FTTVLNFL
-724 KDFVKSSWESIKD
+724 KTFIRAAFEF
-737 TISSVMNTIKN
+737 IKN
-748 VIQSA
+748 VISTVMNVIKTIVSAAWNFIKTVFLTVLNFIKNTVQTAFNFIKDIITSVMNAVKNFIQAA
-753 WNFIKFT
+753 WNFIKF
-760 IINAVREFVGFVITN
+760 IIISAVREFVGFVITN

>member
-1 MLSEMFQL
+1 MLAEMFQL

-262 AEMSPATQK
+262 AEMSPQTQK

-388 EVAAKAFSSIPKPVQ
+388 EVAAKAFSSIPKPIQ
-403 IGIVALLGMVAVLGP
+403 IGIVAILGMVAVLGP

-428 GVGAFVGSFRFLV
+428 GVGAFVGSLRFLV
-441 PVLTKVPM
+441 PILTKVPM
-449 LFTGILKL
+449 LFTGILK
-457 GPRLIGMFGMIGR
+457 
-470 AVAFLGSSAFAGL
+470 V
-483 LKIGPKLIGMF
+483 GPKLIGMF
-494 GAIGKALALLGRSM
+494 GGIGKALALLGRSM
-508 MTLLMNPWVLAIVAI
+508 MTLLMNPWTIAILAI

-575 GFWEGTKKIFSSAM
+575 GFWEGTKKVFSSAM

-647 KNSVQ
+647 KNSAQ
-652 KAVNTWKKIFSTG
+652 KAVNTWKKIFTTG
-665 WNAIKR
+665 WNAVKR
-671 IFSMTLAIIKQY
+671 IFSMALATIKQY

-783 TDVVGGIKEFI
+783 NDVVGGIKEFI

-808 FTGVVDTVKDVFSKV
+808 FTGVVDTVKDVFNKV

>member
-1 MLSEMFQL
+1 MLAEMFQL

-23 LQQFEDRVQKTA
+23 LQQFENRVQQTA

-52 GNKMKDVGTNMTTG
+52 GNKMKEVGTNMTTG

-136 KDVPHEELEEAT
+136 KEVPHEELEEAT

-178 SSKEAFDLFAA
+178 ESKEAFDLFAA
-189 GGQEG
+189 AGQEG
-194 LNYSNEMFDNVA
+194 LNFSNEMFDNVA

-211 YKQAGFSANE
+211 FKQAGFSAQE
-221 MFTIMANGTRDGS
+221 MFTIMTNGTRDGS

-250 VQDGSKGVSDAF
+250 MTEPKMLDNIKELSPETQKLYENFKQGKATSSDMFKAIIGDLQKVQDKSKQT
-262 AEMSPATQK
+262 E
-271 VWDNFNKGKGTSADV
+271 
-286 FNAVLG
+286 
-292 DLGKMDDKVKANQLG
+292 LGKAI
-307 VAVFGTKWE
+307 FGTKFE
-316 DMGAQAVLGLNN
+316 DMGNEVVLGLTNVD
-328 ANGALGD
+328 GALGD
-335 VEGTMG
+335 VDGSM
-341 KMQKTQQE
+341 KNMQKTQQE
-349 AFGVRWQKLMRTTMA
+349 AFGVRWQKLVRTTMA

-383 IIKAV
+383 IIKTV
-388 EVAAKAFSSIPKPVQ
+388 EVVAKAFSSMPKPIQ
-403 IGIVALLGMVAVLGP
+403 ICIVAILGMVAVLGP

-428 GVGAFVGSFRFLV
+428 GVGAFVGSLRFLV
-441 PVLTKVPM
+441 PILTKVPL
-449 LFTGILKL
+449 LFTGILK
-457 GPRLIGMFGMIGR
+457 
-470 AVAFLGSSAFAGL
+470 V
-483 LKIGPKLIGMF
+483 GPKLIGMF
-494 GAIGKALALLGRSM
+494 GGIGKALALLGRSM
-508 MTLLMNPWVLAIVAI
+508 MTLLMNPWTIAILAI

-552 SKAWNATVKGA
+552 SKAWDATVKGA

-575 GFWEGTKKIFSSAM
+575 GFWNGTKKLFKSASS
-589 SFIGKIFSKAW
+589 FLGKVLEEAW
-600 DGYVKIVKWY
+600 KYIKQRIEYNIKIW
-610 FNLLKNIIEFG
+610 KNIFEFG
-621 WNAIKFIFKFAL
+621 WNAIKFVFNLAL
-633 DGLKKIVDGTWKFI
+633 SGLKKIVEGTWKFI

-652 KAVNTWKKIFSTG
+652 KAINTWKTIFNTG

-671 IFSMTLAIIKQY
+671 IFSMALALIKQY

-700 TIKEIVKKA
+700 TIKDIVKKA

-748 VIQSA
+748 VIQTA

-834 VSWGKDIIAGI
+834 VNWGKDIIAGI
-845 GEGMSGMADWLI
+845 GEGMAAMGGWVAD
-857 KKAKGVVSGI
+857 KAKGVVSGI
-867 PKAVLKFF
+867 PKAVKKFF

-880 SRLMMEYGGY
+880 SRLMMEFGGF

-895 GVGMEKM
+895 GVGMENM
-902 IPAVDKASELLN
+902 IPAVDRASELLN

-929 SNQIGQMGAR
+929 STQIGQMGAR
-939 SADLIGKTAHPFA
+939 SADLIGKTAHPYT
-952 GQTHVEKKTDNGVT
+952 GQTHVEKKTDKGVT
-966 IQNATFKVSVEKLQS
+966 IQNATFRVAVEKLQS

>member
-1 MLSEMFQL
+1 MLAEMFQL

-99 EKGAENLGKIAKETW
+99 EKGAENLGKVAKETW

-136 KDVPHEELEEAT
+136 KEVPHEELEEAT

-262 AEMSPATQK
+262 AEMSPQTQK

-286 FNAVLG
+286 FNAVLD

-383 IIKAV
+383 IIKTV
-388 EVAAKAFSSIPKPVQ
+388 EVVAKAFSSMPKPIQ
-403 IGIVALLGMVAVLGP
+403 IGIVAILGMVAVLGP

-428 GVGAFVGSFRFLV
+428 GVGAFVGSLRFLV
-441 PVLTKVPM
+441 PILTKVPL
-449 LFTGILKL
+449 LFTGILK
-457 GPRLIGMFGMIGR
+457 
-470 AVAFLGSSAFAGL
+470 V
-483 LKIGPKLIGMF
+483 GPKLIGMF
-494 GAIGKALALLGRSM
+494 GGIGKALALLGRSM
-508 MTLLMNPWVLAIVAI
+508 MTLLMNPWTIAILAI

-552 SKAWNATVKGA
+552 SKAWDATVKGA

-575 GFWEGTKKIFSSAM
+575 GFWNGTKKLFKSASS
-589 SFIGKIFSKAW
+589 FLGKVLEEAW
-600 DGYVKIVKWY
+600 KYIKQRIEYNIKIW
-610 FNLLKNIIEFG
+610 KNIFEFG
-621 WNAIKFIFKFAL
+621 WNAIKFVFNLAL
-633 DGLKKIVDGTWKFI
+633 SGLKKIVDGTWKFI

-671 IFSMTLAIIKQY
+671 IFSMALAIIKQY

-709 WDAIK
+709 WDSIK
-714 STFTTVLKFL
+714 STFTTALKFL

-794 VSNFKTIK
+794 VSNFKSIK

-834 VSWGKDIIAGI
+834 VNWGKDIIAGI
-845 GEGMSGMADWLI
+845 GEGMAGMAGWVAD
-857 KKAKGVVSGI
+857 KAKGVVSGI
-867 PKAVLKFF
+867 PKAVKKFF

-880 SRLMMEYGGY
+880 SRLMMEFGGF

-895 GVGMEKM
+895 GIGMEKM
-902 IPAVDKASELLN
+902 IPAVDRASELLN

-929 SNQIGQMGAR
+929 STQIGQMGAR

>member
-1 MLSEMFQL
+1 MLAEMFQL

-52 GNKMKDVGTNMTTG
+52 GSKMQETGANMTAG

-86 TSQRNIQSSLGLT
+86 ASNRKLESTLGLSKEAT
-99 EKGAENLGKIAKETW
+99 KELGNVAKDTW
-114 KDGFGQSIEEVD
+114 KDGFGESIQEVD
-126 QSLIKVYQNM
+126 EAVIQVSQNM
-136 KDVPHEELEEAT
+136 KNLSFDEMQGAT
-148 KSAMTLGKTFDSD
+148 QNAMTLAKTFDTD
-161 INEVTR
+161 VNEVTR
-167 GAGQLMNQFGI
+167 GAGQLMNQFGLDA
-178 SSKEAFDLFAA
+178 KETFDLLAS
-189 GGQEG
+189 GGQAG
-194 LNYSNEMFDNVA
+194 LNFSNEMFDNIS

-211 YKQAGFSANE
+211 FKQAGFSAEE
-221 MFTIMANGTRDGS
+221 MFTIMANGTQDGS

-250 VQDGSKGVSDAF
+250 VQDGSKGVTEAF
-262 AEMSPATQK
+262 AEMSPETQK

-316 DMGAQAVLGLNN
+316 DMGADAVLGLNN
-328 ANGALGD
+328 ADGALQNVDGS
-335 VEGTMG
+335 MK

-349 AFGVRWQKLMRTTMA
+349 AFGVRWQKLARTTMA

-388 EVAAKAFSSIPKPVQ
+388 EVAAKAFSSIPKPIQ
-403 IGIVALLGMVAVLGP
+403 IGIVAILGMVAVLGP
-418 LVAMMGFMTS
+418 LIAMMGFMTS

-449 LFTGILKL
+449 LFTGILK
-457 GPRLIGMFGMIGR
+457 
-470 AVAFLGSSAFAGL
+470 V
-483 LKIGPKLIGMF
+483 GPKLIGMF
-494 GAIGKALALLGRSM
+494 GGIGKALALLGRSM
-508 MTLLMNPWVLAIVAI
+508 MTLLMNPWTIAILAI

-539 YTKKAVKWIGDVC
+539 YTKQAVKWIGDAC
-552 SKAWNATVKGA
+552 SKAWGATVKGA
-563 KKAWNG
+563 KSAWNG

-575 GFWEGTKKIFSSAM
+575 GFWEGTKKLFSSAM

-600 DGYVKIVKWY
+600 DGYVKVVKFY
-610 FNLLKNIIEFG
+610 FSLMKNIIEFG

-652 KAVNTWKKIFSTG
+652 KAVNTWKNIFNTG
-665 WNAIKR
+665 WNIIKR
-671 IFSMTLAIIKQY
+671 IFSIALALIKQY

-700 TIKEIVKKA
+700 TIKDIVKKA

-753 WNFIKFT
+753 WNFIKF
-760 IINAVREFVGFVITN
+760 IIISAVREFVGFVITN

-794 VSNFKTIK
+794 VSSFKTIK

-895 GVGMEKM
+895 GVGMEQM

-952 GQTHVEKKTDNGVT
+952 GQTHVEKKTDKGVS

>member
-1 MLSEMFQL
+1 MLAEMFQL

-262 AEMSPATQK
+262 AEMSPQTQK

-383 IIKAV
+383 IIKTV
-388 EVAAKAFSSIPKPVQ
+388 EVVAKAFSSMPKPIQ
-403 IGIVALLGMVAVLGP
+403 IGIVAILGMVAVLGP

-428 GVGAFVGSFRFLV
+428 GVGAFVGSLRFLV
-441 PVLTKVPM
+441 PILTKVPL
-449 LFTGILKL
+449 LFTGILK
-457 GPRLIGMFGMIGR
+457 
-470 AVAFLGSSAFAGL
+470 V
-483 LKIGPKLIGMF
+483 GPKLIGMF
-494 GAIGKALALLGRSM
+494 GGIGKALALLGRSM
-508 MTLLMNPWVLAIVAI
+508 MTLLMNPWTIAILAI

-552 SKAWNATVKGA
+552 SKAWGATVKGA

-575 GFWEGTKKIFSSAM
+575 GFWNGTKKLFKSASS
-589 SFIGKIFSKAW
+589 FLGKVLEEAW
-600 DGYVKIVKWY
+600 KYIKQRIEYNIKIW
-610 FNLLKNIIEFG
+610 KNIFEFG
-621 WNAIKFIFKFAL
+621 WNAIKFVFNLAL
-633 DGLKKIVDGTWKFI
+633 SGLKKIVDGTWKFI

-652 KAVNTWKKIFSTG
+652 KAVNTWKKIFSM
-665 WNAIKR
+665 A
-671 IFSMTLAIIKQY
+671 LAIIKQY

-709 WDAIK
+709 WDSIK

-724 KDFVKSSWESIKD
+724 KDFVKSSWESIK
-737 TISSVMNTIKN
+737 
-748 VIQSA
+748 
-753 WNFIKFT
+753 
-760 IINAVREFVGFVITN
+760 
-775 FNKLYNTI
+775 
-783 TDVVGGIKEFI
+783 
-794 VSNFKTIK
+794 
-802 KAITGA
+802 
-808 FTGVVDTVKDVFSKV
+808 
-823 GSIVKNVAKDA
+823 
-834 VSWGKDIIAGI
+834 
-845 GEGMSGMADWLI
+845 
-857 KKAKGVVSGI
+857 
-867 PKAVLKFF
+867 
-875 GIRSP
+875 
-880 SRLMMEYGGY
+880 
-890 ITEGL
+890 
-895 GVGMEKM
+895 
-902 IPAVDKASELLN
+902 
-914 KAVVPPKPM
+914 
-923 KLVTDV
+923 
-929 SNQIGQMGAR
+929 
-939 SADLIGKTAHPFA
+939 
-952 GQTHVEKKTDNGVT
+952 
-966 IQNATFKVSVEKLQS
+966 
-981 ADDFVKMRK
+981 
-990 LLQNVVADDL
+990 
-1000 MGMAVRNV
+1000 

>member
-1 MLSEMFQL
+1 MLAEMFQL

-262 AEMSPATQK
+262 AEMSPQTQK

-383 IIKAV
+383 IIKTV
-388 EVAAKAFSSIPKPVQ
+388 EVVAKAFSSMPKPIQ
-403 IGIVALLGMVAVLGP
+403 IGIVAILGMVAVLGP

-428 GVGAFVGSFRFLV
+428 GVGAFVGSLRFLV
-441 PVLTKVPM
+441 PILTKVPL
-449 LFTGILKL
+449 LFTGILK
-457 GPRLIGMFGMIGR
+457 
-470 AVAFLGSSAFAGL
+470 V
-483 LKIGPKLIGMF
+483 GPKLIGMF
-494 GAIGKALALLGRSM
+494 GGIGKALALLGRSM
-508 MTLLMNPWVLAIVAI
+508 MTLLMNPWTIAILAI

-552 SKAWNATVKGA
+552 SKAWKATVKGA
-563 KKAWNG
+563 KSAWNG

-600 DGYVKIVKWY
+600 DGYVKVVKWY

-647 KNSVQ
+647 KNSAQ
-652 KAVNTWKKIFSTG
+652 KAVNTWKKIFTTG

-671 IFSMTLAIIKQY
+671 IFSMALAIIKQY

-700 TIKEIVKKA
+700 MIKEIVKKA
-709 WDAIK
+709 WDSIK

-952 GQTHVEKKTDNGVT
+952 GQTHVEKKTDKGVS

>member
-1 MLSEMFQL
+1 MLAEMFQL

-136 KDVPHEELEEAT
+136 KDVPHEELDEAT

-250 VQDGSKGVSDAF
+250 VQDGSKGVADAF

-383 IIKAV
+383 IIKTV
-388 EVAAKAFSSIPKPVQ
+388 EVVAKAFSSMPKPIQ
-403 IGIVALLGMVAVLGP
+403 IGIVAILGMVAVLGP

-428 GVGAFVGSFRFLV
+428 GVGAFVGSLRFLV
-441 PVLTKVPM
+441 PILTKVPL
-449 LFTGILKL
+449 LFTGILK
-457 GPRLIGMFGMIGR
+457 
-470 AVAFLGSSAFAGL
+470 V
-483 LKIGPKLIGMF
+483 GPKLIGMF
-494 GAIGKALALLGRSM
+494 GGIGKALALLGRSM
-508 MTLLMNPWVLAIVAI
+508 MTLLMNPWTIAILAI

-552 SKAWNATVKGA
+552 SKAWDATVKGA

-575 GFWEGTKKIFSSAM
+575 GFWNGTKKLFKSTSS
-589 SFIGKIFSKAW
+589 FLGKVLEEAW
-600 DGYVKIVKWY
+600 KYIKQRIEYNIKIW
-610 FNLLKNIIEFG
+610 KNIFEFG
-621 WNAIKFIFKFAL
+621 WNAIKFVFNLAL
-633 DGLKKIVDGTWKFI
+633 SGLKKIVEGTWKFI

-671 IFSMTLAIIKQY
+671 IFSMALALIKQY

-923 KLVTDV
+923 KLVSDV

>member
-1 MLSEMFQL
+1 MLAEMFQL

-262 AEMSPATQK
+262 AEMSPQTQK

-388 EVAAKAFSSIPKPVQ
+388 EVAAKAFSSMPKPIQ
-403 IGIVALLGMVAVLGP
+403 IGVVAILGMVAVLGP

-428 GVGAFVGSFRFLV
+428 GVGAFVGSLRFLV
-441 PVLTKVPM
+441 PILTKVPL
-449 LFTGILKL
+449 LFTGILK
-457 GPRLIGMFGMIGR
+457 
-470 AVAFLGSSAFAGL
+470 V
-483 LKIGPKLIGMF
+483 GPKLIGMF
-494 GAIGKALALLGRSM
+494 GGIGKALALLGRSM
-508 MTLLMNPWVLAIVAI
+508 MTLLMNPWTIAILAI

-552 SKAWNATVKGA
+552 SKAWDATVKGA

-575 GFWEGTKKIFSSAM
+575 GFWNGTKKLFKSASS
-589 SFIGKIFSKAW
+589 FLGKVLEEAW
-600 DGYVKIVKWY
+600 KYIKQRIEYNIKIW
-610 FNLLKNIIEFG
+610 KNIFEFG
-621 WNAIKFIFKFAL
+621 WNAIKFVFNLAL
-633 DGLKKIVDGTWKFI
+633 SGLKKIVDGTWKFI

-671 IFSMTLAIIKQY
+671 IFSMALAIIKQY

-709 WDAIK
+709 WDSIK

-760 IINAVREFVGFVITN
+760 IINAVREFVGFVINN

>member
-1 MLSEMFQL
+1 M
-9 FGTIGIKAEGAYKD
+9 
-23 LQQFEDRVQKTA
+23 
-35 NGMHDKFQKAG
+35 
-46 ESISHV
+46 
-52 GNKMKDVGTNMTTG
+52 
-66 VSLPLA
+66 
-72 GIGAAAVKVASDFD
+72 
-86 TSQRNIQSSLGLT
+86 
-99 EKGAENLGKIAKETW
+99 
-114 KDGFGQSIEEVD
+114 
-126 QSLIKVYQNM
+126 
-136 KDVPHEELEEAT
+136 
-148 KSAMTLGKTFDSD
+148 
-161 INEVTR
+161 
-167 GAGQLMNQFGI
+167 
-178 SSKEAFDLFAA
+178 
-189 GGQEG
+189 
-194 LNYSNEMFDNVA
+194 
-206 EYAPL
+206 
-211 YKQAGFSANE
+211 
-221 MFTIMANGTRDGS
+221 
-234 YNLDYI
+234 
-240 NDLVKEFGIR
+240 
-250 VQDGSKGVSDAF
+250 
-262 AEMSPATQK
+262 
-271 VWDNFNKGKGTSADV
+271 
-286 FNAVLG
+286 
-292 DLGKMDDKVKANQLG
+292 
-307 VAVFGTKWE
+307 TKWE

-388 EVAAKAFSSIPKPVQ
+388 EVAAKAFSSIPKPIQ
-403 IGIVALLGMVAVLGP
+403 IGIVAILGMVAVLGP

-428 GVGAFVGSFRFLV
+428 GVGAFVGSLRFLV
-441 PVLTKVPM
+441 PILTKVPL
-449 LFTGILKL
+449 LFTGILK
-457 GPRLIGMFGMIGR
+457 
-470 AVAFLGSSAFAGL
+470 V
-483 LKIGPKLIGMF
+483 GPKLIGMF
-494 GAIGKALALLGRSM
+494 GGIGKALALLGRSM
-508 MTLLMNPWVLAIVAI
+508 MTLLMNPWTIAILAI

-552 SKAWNATVKGA
+552 SKAWDATVKGA

-647 KNSVQ
+647 KNSAQ
-652 KAVNTWKKIFSTG
+652 KAVNTWKKIFTTG
-665 WNAIKR
+665 WNAVKR
-671 IFSMTLAIIKQY
+671 IFSMALAIIKQY

-808 FTGVVDTVKDVFSKV
+808 FTGVVDTVKDVFNKV

-834 VSWGKDIIAGI
+834 ISWGKDIIAGI

-952 GQTHVEKKTDNGVT
+952 GQTHVEKKTDKGVS

>member
-1 MLSEMFQL
+1 
-9 FGTIGIKAEGAYKD
+9 
-23 LQQFEDRVQKTA
+23 
-35 NGMHDKFQKAG
+35 
-46 ESISHV
+46 
-52 GNKMKDVGTNMTTG
+52 
-66 VSLPLA
+66 
-72 GIGAAAVKVASDFD
+72 
-86 TSQRNIQSSLGLT
+86 
-99 EKGAENLGKIAKETW
+99 
-114 KDGFGQSIEEVD
+114 
-126 QSLIKVYQNM
+126 
-136 KDVPHEELEEAT
+136 
-148 KSAMTLGKTFDSD
+148 
-161 INEVTR
+161 
-167 GAGQLMNQFGI
+167 
-178 SSKEAFDLFAA
+178 
-189 GGQEG
+189 
-194 LNYSNEMFDNVA
+194 
-206 EYAPL
+206 
-211 YKQAGFSANE
+211 
-221 MFTIMANGTRDGS
+221 
-234 YNLDYI
+234 
-240 NDLVKEFGIR
+240 
-250 VQDGSKGVSDAF
+250 
-262 AEMSPATQK
+262 
-271 VWDNFNKGKGTSADV
+271 
-286 FNAVLG
+286 
-292 DLGKMDDKVKANQLG
+292 
-307 VAVFGTKWE
+307 
-316 DMGAQAVLGLNN
+316 MGAQAVLGLNN

-388 EVAAKAFSSIPKPVQ
+388 EVAAKAFSSMPKPIQ
-403 IGIVALLGMVAVLGP
+403 IGIVAILGMVAVLGP

-428 GVGAFVGSFRFLV
+428 GVGAFVGSLRFLV
-441 PVLTKVPM
+441 PILTKVPL
-449 LFTGILKL
+449 LFTGILK
-457 GPRLIGMFGMIGR
+457 
-470 AVAFLGSSAFAGL
+470 V
-483 LKIGPKLIGMF
+483 GPKLIGMF
-494 GAIGKALALLGRSM
+494 GGIGKALALLGRSM
-508 MTLLMNPWVLAIVAI
+508 MTLLMNPWTIAILAI

-552 SKAWNATVKGA
+552 SKAWDATVKGA

-575 GFWEGTKKIFSSAM
+575 GFWNGTKKLFKSASS
-589 SFIGKIFSKAW
+589 FLGKVLEEAW
-600 DGYVKIVKWY
+600 KYIKQRIEYNIKIW
-610 FNLLKNIIEFG
+610 KNIFEFG
-621 WNAIKFIFKFAL
+621 WNAIKFVFNLAL
-633 DGLKKIVDGTWKFI
+633 SGLKKIVDGTWKFI

-671 IFSMTLAIIKQY
+671 IFSMALAIIKQY

>member
-1 MLSEMFQL
+1 MLAEMFQL

-52 GNKMKDVGTNMTTG
+52 GSKMQETGANMTAG

-86 TSQRNIQSSLGLT
+86 ASNRKLESTLGLSKEAT
-99 EKGAENLGKIAKETW
+99 KELGNVAKDTW
-114 KDGFGQSIEEVD
+114 KDGFGESIQEVD
-126 QSLIKVYQNM
+126 EAVIQVSQNM
-136 KDVPHEELEEAT
+136 KNLSFDEMQGAT
-148 KSAMTLGKTFDSD
+148 QNAMTLAKTFDTD
-161 INEVTR
+161 VNEVTR
-167 GAGQLMNQFGI
+167 GAGQLMNQFGLDA
-178 SSKEAFDLFAA
+178 KETFDLLAS
-189 GGQEG
+189 GGQAG
-194 LNYSNEMFDNVA
+194 LNFSNEMFDNIS

-211 YKQAGFSANE
+211 FKQAGFSAEE
-221 MFTIMANGTRDGS
+221 MFTIMANGTQDGS

-250 VQDGSKGVSDAF
+250 VQDGSKGVTEAF
-262 AEMSPATQK
+262 AEMSPETQK
-271 VWDNFNKGKGTSADV
+271 VWDNFNKDKGTSADV

-316 DMGAQAVLGLNN
+316 DMGADAVLGLNN
-328 ANGALGD
+328 ADGALQNVDGS
-335 VEGTMG
+335 MK

-349 AFGVRWQKLMRTTMA
+349 AFGVRWQKLARTTMA

-388 EVAAKAFSSIPKPVQ
+388 EVAAKAFSSIPKPIQ
-403 IGIVALLGMVAVLGP
+403 IGIVAILGMVAVLGP
-418 LVAMMGFMTS
+418 LIAMMGFMTS

-449 LFTGILKL
+449 LFTGILK
-457 GPRLIGMFGMIGR
+457 
-470 AVAFLGSSAFAGL
+470 V
-483 LKIGPKLIGMF
+483 GPKLIGMF
-494 GAIGKALALLGRSM
+494 GGIGKALALLGRSM
-508 MTLLMNPWVLAIVAI
+508 MTLLMNPWTIAILAI

-539 YTKKAVKWIGDVC
+539 YTKQAVKWIGDVC
-552 SKAWNATVKGA
+552 SKAWDATVKGA

-575 GFWEGTKKIFSSAM
+575 GFWNGTKKLFKSASS
-589 SFIGKIFSKAW
+589 FLGKVLEEAW
-600 DGYVKIVKWY
+600 KYIKQRIEYNIKIW
-610 FNLLKNIIEFG
+610 KNIFEFG
-621 WNAIKFIFKFAL
+621 WNAIKFVFNLAL
-633 DGLKKIVDGTWKFI
+633 SGLKKIVEGTWKFI

-652 KAVNTWKKIFSTG
+652 KAVNTWKNIFNTG
-665 WNAIKR
+665 WNIIKR
-671 IFSMTLAIIKQY
+671 IFSIALALIKQY

-700 TIKEIVKKA
+700 TIKDIVKKA

-753 WNFIKFT
+753 WNFIKF
-760 IINAVREFVGFVITN
+760 IIISAVREFVGFVITN

-794 VSNFKTIK
+794 VSSFKTIK

-808 FTGVVDTVKDVFSKV
+808 FTGVVDTVKDVFGKV

-966 IQNATFKVSVEKLQS
+966 IQNATFKVAVEKLQS

>member
-1 MLSEMFQL
+1 MLAEMFQL

-114 KDGFGQSIEEVD
+114 KDGVGQSIEEVD

-262 AEMSPATQK
+262 AEMSPQTQK

-388 EVAAKAFSSIPKPVQ
+388 EVAAKAFSSMPKPIQ
-403 IGIVALLGMVAVLGP
+403 IGVVAILGMVAVLGP

-428 GVGAFVGSFRFLV
+428 GVGAFVGSLRFLV
-441 PVLTKVPM
+441 PILTKVPM
-449 LFTGILKL
+449 LFTGILK
-457 GPRLIGMFGMIGR
+457 
-470 AVAFLGSSAFAGL
+470 V
-483 LKIGPKLIGMF
+483 GPKLIGMF
-494 GAIGKALALLGRSM
+494 GGIGKALALLGRSM
-508 MTLLMNPWVLAIVAI
+508 MTLLMNPWTIAILAI

-575 GFWEGTKKIFSSAM
+575 GFWEGTKKVFSSAM

-647 KNSVQ
+647 KNSAQ
-652 KAVNTWKKIFSTG
+652 KAVNTWKKIFTTG

-671 IFSMTLAIIKQY
+671 IFSMALAIIKQY

>member
-1 MLSEMFQL
+1 M
-9 FGTIGIKAEGAYKD
+9 
-23 LQQFEDRVQKTA
+23 
-35 NGMHDKFQKAG
+35 
-46 ESISHV
+46 
-52 GNKMKDVGTNMTTG
+52 
-66 VSLPLA
+66 
-72 GIGAAAVKVASDFD
+72 
-86 TSQRNIQSSLGLT
+86 
-99 EKGAENLGKIAKETW
+99 
-114 KDGFGQSIEEVD
+114 
-126 QSLIKVYQNM
+126 
-136 KDVPHEELEEAT
+136 
-148 KSAMTLGKTFDSD
+148 
-161 INEVTR
+161 
-167 GAGQLMNQFGI
+167 
-178 SSKEAFDLFAA
+178 
-189 GGQEG
+189 
-194 LNYSNEMFDNVA
+194 
-206 EYAPL
+206 
-211 YKQAGFSANE
+211 
-221 MFTIMANGTRDGS
+221 
-234 YNLDYI
+234 
-240 NDLVKEFGIR
+240 
-250 VQDGSKGVSDAF
+250 
-262 AEMSPATQK
+262 
-271 VWDNFNKGKGTSADV
+271 
-286 FNAVLG
+286 
-292 DLGKMDDKVKANQLG
+292 
-307 VAVFGTKWE
+307 TKWE

-388 EVAAKAFSSIPKPVQ
+388 EVVAKAFSSMPKPIQ
-403 IGIVALLGMVAVLGP
+403 IGIVAILGMVAVLGP
-418 LVAMMGFMTS
+418 LIAMMGFMTS
-428 GVGAFVGSFRFLV
+428 GVGAFVGSLRFLV
-441 PVLTKVPM
+441 PILTKVPL
-449 LFTGILKL
+449 LFTGILK
-457 GPRLIGMFGMIGR
+457 
-470 AVAFLGSSAFAGL
+470 V
-483 LKIGPKLIGMF
+483 GPKLIGMF
-494 GAIGKALALLGRSM
+494 GGIGKALALLGRSM
-508 MTLLMNPWVLAIVAI
+508 MTLLMNPWTIAILAI

-552 SKAWNATVKGA
+552 SKAWDATVKGA

-575 GFWEGTKKIFSSAM
+575 GFWNGTKKLFKSASS
-589 SFIGKIFSKAW
+589 FLGKVLEEAW
-600 DGYVKIVKWY
+600 KYIKQRIEYNIKIW
-610 FNLLKNIIEFG
+610 KNIFEFG
-621 WNAIKFIFKFAL
+621 WNAIKFVFNLAL
-633 DGLKKIVDGTWKFI
+633 SGLKKIVDGTWKFI

-671 IFSMTLAIIKQY
+671 IFSMALAIIKQY

-709 WDAIK
+709 WDSIK

-794 VSNFKTIK
+794 VSNFKSIK

-834 VSWGKDIIAGI
+834 VNWGKDIIAGI
-845 GEGMSGMADWLI
+845 GEGMAGMAGWVAD
-857 KKAKGVVSGI
+857 KAKGVVSGI
-867 PKAVLKFF
+867 PKAVKKFF

-880 SRLMMEYGGY
+880 SRLMMEFGGF

-895 GVGMEKM
+895 GIGMEKM
-902 IPAVDKASELLN
+902 IPAVDRASELLN

-929 SNQIGQMGAR
+929 STQIGQMGAR